1 MVRLGRMSE
10 VIGVHTSGSIRDK
23 VAQKTPRL
31 VTLELRQFIK
41 EGTRSS
47 ALEWHLSIDG
57 RCHFTSGDPTHFYY
71 FVVKNI
77 FTFIMASYDKFK

>member
-47 ALEWHLSIDG
+47 ALESIDG